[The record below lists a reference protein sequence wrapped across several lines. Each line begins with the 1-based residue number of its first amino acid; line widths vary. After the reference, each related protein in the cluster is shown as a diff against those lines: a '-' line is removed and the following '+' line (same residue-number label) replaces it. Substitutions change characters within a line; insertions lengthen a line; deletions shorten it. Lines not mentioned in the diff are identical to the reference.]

1 VSSACATVGQIRYSA
16 AVRSFDPLEAIVLT
30 LVTSGRPPLSNGS
43 AELAD
48 RVQVVISMSV
58 SISSAVTAAIAPEVQ
73 KSASATVASQ
83 PSAPSAPSAPADK
96 VTLSSAAPKASPA
109 GDVDHDGDSH

>member
-1 VSSACATVGQIRYSA
+1 
-16 AVRSFDPLEAIVLT
+16 
-30 LVTSGRPPLSNGS
+30 
-43 AELAD
+43 
-48 RVQVVISMSV
+48 MSV

-73 KSASATVASQ
+73 KSVSATVAHAA

>member
-1 VSSACATVGQIRYSA
+1 MEQ
-16 AVRSFDPLEAIVLT
+16 
-30 LVTSGRPPLSNGS
+30 PPLSNRS

-48 RVQVVISMSV
+48 RVKEVISMSV
-58 SISSAVTAAIAPEVQ
+58 SISSSVTAALAPEVQ

-83 PSAPSAPSAPADK
+83 PSAHSAPSAPSAPADK

-109 GDVDHDGDSH
+109 GDVDHDCDSH